1 MLSYMKYRLS
11 ADKAGSAGKI
21 LYVILLLLGTTVLFA
36 QNDEPKGSLEGKVLD
51 IETKTPLIGV
61 NIYIKNTQTGTTTD
75 IKGNY
80 KMTGIPV
87 GLINVVFSY
96 IGYESVTK
104 ADVNVKPDRTVFLNV
119 DMKVSA
125 VELQDVVV
133 TNGYFSELENK
144 PVSTV
149 NFSAE
154 EIRRSPGTAGD
165 VSRILFTL
173 PSITKM
179 NDQRNS
185 LIVRGGSAVEN
196 SFYLDNIEIPNINHF
211 PVEGSSDGPIG
222 ILNADFVNDVNFY
235 SGGFSPIYGDRL
247 SSIMEISYREADK
260 TRFSPQLN
268 LNLAGAGGA
277 VEGSIGSKLNYLF
290 SFNRSYLDLLV
301 NQIEEGSPLPKY
313 GDVQGKVVYDIDD
326 NNRLTMLD
334 ILSIDKIHLDEVKA
348 VDNDAN
354 MYGKT
359 DGITNTAGAN
369 WQHIWSDKG
378 FSNTSI
384 AYTYTKYDR
393 DYSKTA
399 TLRQFYTNNSKENT
413 IRFRNVNFLKLNKNN
428 SIEFGGDLSVMFT
441 NFNTFYGEYE
451 DQYGNT
457 TPPLYVNKKI
467 SGYKLGAFVVH
478 HLDFLEKFKL
488 DYGARVD
495 YFTYNQNLNISP
507 RATLTYQFGS
517 KTSFSVSSGLFYQ
530 NIPNNILVQSE
541 DFKSLKT
548 PLAVHYIAGVS
559 HEIWDA
565 TRLSVEVYY
574 KDYYNFPINPEQP
587 TMFLFDQVQVF
598 GIFWSNST
606 LKDNGRANAKG
617 IEVILQKKLAKDF
630 YGLVSGSFSN
640 SSYRDYF
647 GNNHNRIYDNRFN
660 FNIEGGYIPSNGWEF
675 KVRWVYSG
683 GTPYTPFD
691 YEASKEAGVGI
702 WDLSKTNSER
712 LPDYHSMN
720 IRIDKRFYFSTSSLL
735 VYLSVWNV
743 YNRKNVAFYYWNE
756 VTNEIDSQTQ
766 WSTLP
771 VIGVEYEF

>member
-1 MLSYMKYRLS
+1 MKNILVMLM
-11 ADKAGSAGKI
+11 
-21 LYVILLLLGTTVLFA
+21 LLGTAALFA
-36 QNDEPKGSLEGKVLD
+36 QNDEPNGSIEGKVLD
-51 IETKTPLIGV
+51 LETKTPLIGV
-61 NIYIKNTQTGTTTD
+61 NIYIKSTQTGTTTD
-75 IKGNY
+75 LDGNY
-80 KMTGIPV
+80 KMSNVPV
-87 GLINVVFSY
+87 GLINVAFSY
-96 IGYESVTK
+96 IGYETVTK
-104 ADVNVKPDRTVFLNV
+104 TDINVKPDRTVFLNV
-119 DMKVSA
+119 DMKSSA
-125 VELQDVVV
+125 VKLQDVVV

-173 PSITKM
+173 PSIAKV

-185 LIVRGGSAVEN
+185 LIVRGGTAVEN
-196 SFYLDNIEIPNINHF
+196 SFYLDNIEITNINHF

-222 ILNADFVNDVNFY
+222 ILNADFISDVNFY

-247 SSIMEISYREADK
+247 SSIMEISYREGDK
-260 TRFSPQLN
+260 TRFSPQVN
-268 LNLAGAGGA
+268 LSLAGAGGA
-277 VEGSIGSKLNYLF
+277 VEGSIGNKLNYLF

-301 NQIEEGSPLPKY
+301 NQIEEGAPLPKY

-326 NNRLTMLD
+326 KNRLTMLD
-334 ILSIDKIHLDEVKA
+334 ILSVDEIYLNEDKA
-348 VDNDAN
+348 VENDAN

-359 DGITNTAGAN
+359 DGFTNTVGTN

-393 DYSKTA
+393 DYSKTVS
-399 TLRQFYTNNSKENT
+399 RQQFYTNNTKENT
-413 IRFRNVNFLKLNKNN
+413 IRFRNVNYLKLNNTN
-428 SIEFGGDLSVMFT
+428 SIEFGGDLSGMFT
-441 NFNTFYGEYE
+441 DFNTFYGEYE

-457 TPPLYVNKKI
+457 TPPLYVDKKI
-467 SGYKLGAFVVH
+467 SGYKLGAFGVH
-478 HLDFLEKFKL
+478 HLNFLEKFKL

-495 YFTYNQNLNISP
+495 YFTYNQNLNVSP
-507 RATLTYQFGS
+507 RATLTYQFS
-517 KTSFSVSSGLFYQ
+517 PKTSFSVSSGLFYQ

-548 PLAVHYIAGVS
+548 PSAVHYIAGVS
-559 HEIWDA
+559 HDLWDA

-587 TMFLFDQVQVF
+587 TMFLFDQTQVF
-598 GIFWSNST
+598 GIFWSNAI
-606 LKDNGRANAKG
+606 LEDNGRANAKG
-617 IEVILQKKLAKDF
+617 IEVILQKKLAEDF
-630 YGLVSGSFSN
+630 YGLVSGSLSN
-640 SSYRDYF
+640 SSYEDYF
-647 GNNHNRIYDNRFN
+647 GNKHNRIYDNRFN
-660 FNIEGGYIPSNGWEF
+660 FNIEGGYIPSNDWEF

-683 GTPYTPFD
+683 GVPYTPFD
-691 YEASKEAGVGI
+691 YDASKAAGVGI
-702 WDLSKTNSER
+702 WDLSRTNSER

-735 VYLSVWNV
+735 LYLSVWNV
-743 YNRKNVAFYYWNE
+743 YNRENVAFYYWNE